1 MFKIS
6 KTKTKK
12 VIRIVESLGLLLWV
26 LLILFNYT
34 SQSTEAAP
42 SIELSAYVV
51 NAKDQGV
58 LDGDYDVR
66 FALYTKDRTAS
77 DQSEADSKVWEE
89 TQKLTIQNGLIRAS
103 LGGLKEFPKELDFS
117 QNQYYLGIKIGDNG
131 EMVPRKKIG
140 SNFFSI
146 NAISALNA
154 NSAASLNGSVIGIAA
169 GNIPVLATGGTLAP
183 TMLPAITKLGAV
195 STGTWEADMVAS
207 NYIAKALSGK
217 TYNGLTVTASGS
229 EFVLETGANNS
240 LTLSNGALSLS
251 SMGSAGSVAYSDGTK
266 FSFTDQGAAGQ
277 VLISNGTSVPYWG
290 DLGSNLIVPD
300 SLDFSELKDSLTLDS
315 NLEISPSAHNYSID
329 IDGNTF
335 FVDTALNRVGIG
347 TTSPASALEV
357 NGTITASSL
366 SISGNATL
374 GTLGVSGENITSN
387 SSFIPS
393 FTGLNLGSSSN
404 HWAALYVDN
413 LSVSGTDLNGT
424 TAEYFH
430 INTDASSEQSMGI
443 RFYKGSVE
451 NGYASIIWDST
462 SHQFVLYS
470 KESASTLGALTAGNI
485 TAGTY
490 NGNTITTGTGTLNL
504 GSYALALTGNSNMD
518 QNLLTTSSPT
528 FGGLTL
534 TNPLTVANGGTGSS
548 NGSITGT
555 GALTLAAGG
564 TNQNITLTPSGSGYT
579 ILNGN
584 VGIGTAS
591 PIAPL
596 QINGS
601 SSGSNSL
608 LQLGNSNT
616 TSGNAVG
623 ISFNPRGTTAGG
635 AVIYGAATVGP
646 NDYFLFFTVGNGST
660 YQSAA
665 LTRTGLEI
673 GDVGNGLPV
682 NALDVSGGM
691 ALGSYAGVNA
701 GTGNLII
708 SGNVG
713 IGTTGPGQKLEVS
726 GGILQDSYTASG
738 ATGYGLQVNAPTGA
752 TANYAASFMG
762 GNVGIGTA
770 SPGAKFTVNSAYEST
785 LGVLSPFVRFERTD
799 GTRALQMGYVGGND
813 LYLGTI
819 NAGQGLRFYN
829 DSTVTMFLQN
839 NGNVGIGT
847 TSPSNLLTVNGD
859 VQIGSMSSLSTFQS
873 PQLQINASSA
883 GANNLLVM
891 GNTDATAG
899 NSVSMLFYPRG
910 YGAGTLSDHSLITI
924 TGTAGPS
931 TTFSLSNENSG
942 TSYTAMTI
950 DSAGNV
956 VHEGTLTVQGTGNSS
971 IAGNLGIGTT
981 APAVKLQV
989 NGSAIF
995 SGASTA
1001 GIDGEFVYDTTAHAY
1016 KYYSSGDSAW
1026 HSLGS
1031 GTISYSGTLWTQSG
1045 SNIYYT
1051 GGNVGIGTTTPAT
1064 GLDVTGVVSAGLGA
1078 VGTPSYSFEGD
1089 LNTGMWSSGADT
1101 LNFSTG
1107 GSEKM
1112 RVTST
1117 GNVGIGTTGPDTTL
1131 KVVGS
1136 ICAKATDASCA
1147 GTTAGII
1154 YADNFV
1160 ASGTQLTVPDYVFE
1174 PNYNLMPLSDLEV
1187 YVAANKHLPDMPS
1200 ESDIQKNGLNYS
1212 SMLMGLLQK
1221 TEENTLYIIQNND
1234 QFQELTANNQQLTAN
1249 LGDLTLKTDQNV
1261 TTLQGLQASVDE
1273 ELSKVDS
1280 EFKDYD
1286 SRITDLE
1293 NQMGDQP
1300 SLIAKLQSQID
1311 ELKQKTDQD
1320 LNLAQIE
1327 ANKNDIDLIKLVL
1340 GLDRVENTGDVQ
1352 LLGKL
1357 EADGV
1362 TAGAFTIKMVENQDP
1377 LFGKDKIS
1385 AGDTKVTIKNK
1396 NVSKGSLINIT
1407 LTSDT
1412 QSQAVYVSSQVDG
1425 KFEVAVKEKAD
1436 KDITFNWWIMET
1448 NGDSGTTPSSL
1459 PAAGASTDTSAST
1472 SSSADT
1478 TSLDSTTN
1486 SPAPA
1491 AGPSTTSDTGATAPA
1506 TTGTG
1511 AGISDTGAAVS
1522 RLWRFKNS

>member
-504 GSYALALTGNSNMD
+504 GSYALALTGNSNID
-518 QNLLTTSSPT
+518 QNLLTTSTPA
-528 FGGLTL
+528 FAGLF
-534 TNPLTVANGGTGSS
+534 
-548 NGSITGT
+548 
-555 GALTLAAGG
+555 
-564 TNQNITLTPSGSGYT
+564 
-579 ILNGN
+579 
-584 VGIGTAS
+584 
-591 PIAPL
+591 
-596 QINGS
+596 
-601 SSGSNSL
+601 
-608 LQLGNSNT
+608 
-616 TSGNAVG
+616 TS
-623 ISFNPRGTTAGG
+623 
-635 AVIYGAATVGP
+635 
-646 NDYFLFFTVGNGST
+646 
-660 YQSAA
+660 
-665 LTRTGLEI
+665 
-673 GDVGNGLPV
+673 
-682 NALDVSGGM
+682 
-691 ALGSYAGVNA
+691 
-701 GTGNLII
+701 
-708 SGNVG
+708 
-713 IGTTGPGQKLEVS
+713 
-726 GGILQDSYTASG
+726 
-738 ATGYGLQVNAPTGA
+738 
-752 TANYAASFMG
+752 
-762 GNVGIGTA
+762 
-770 SPGAKFTVNSAYEST
+770 
-785 LGVLSPFVRFERTD
+785 
-799 GTRALQMGYVGGND
+799 
-813 LYLGTI
+813 
-819 NAGQGLRFYN
+819 
-829 DSTVTMFLQN
+829 
-839 NGNVGIGT
+839 GNVGIGT

-981 APAVKLQV
+981 SPAQLLTVGK
-989 NGSAIF
+989 
-995 SGASTA
+995 SGADAIARITSNYSDFGLGA
-1001 GIDGEFVYDTTAHAY
+1001 GTTATANAILELNAAKLSSNY
-1016 KYYSSGDSAW
+1016 KYLGKIVVSADAGANGYSDMAF
-1026 HSLGS
+1026 
-1031 GTISYSGTLWTQSG
+1031 
-1045 SNIYYT
+1045 YT
-1051 GGNVGIGTTTPAT
+1051 SQLNQYNTTPNLFMNYQGNVGIGTTSPTALLHTVGNVAGEVAEYLSNTNAAGYTVFRFGQNVTSSNIQQTMNFGYFNSSWTPNGDVLPNMGILTT
-1064 GLDVTGVVSAGLGA
+1064 GTSASNGMLFLAQAANSPIVFAAGSYP
-1078 VGTPSYSFEGD
+1078 GTEVMR
-1089 LNTGMWSSGADT
+1089 LTSSG
-1101 LNFSTG
+1101 
-1107 GSEKM
+1107 K
-1112 RVTST
+1112 
-1117 GNVGIGTTGPDTTL
+1117 VGIGTTSPDTTL

-1273 ELSKVDS
+1273 ELAKVDS

-1286 SRITDLE
+1286 SRITDLQ
-1293 NQMGDQP
+1293 NQMGDQQ
-1300 SLIAKLQSQID
+1300 SLIAKLQTQID
-1311 ELKQKTDQD
+1311 ELKQMTNQD
-1320 LNLAQIE
+1320 LNLAQIQ

-1340 GLDRVENTGDVQ
+1340 GLDRVANPGDVQ

-1357 EADGV
+1357 ETDGV
-1362 TAGAFTIKMVENQDP
+1362 VAGAFTLKIVENQDP

-1412 QSQAVYVSSQVDG
+1412 QSQAVYVSSQEDG

-1448 NGDSGTTPSSL
+1448 NDDSSTTSSSVPTL
-1459 PAAGASTDTSAST
+1459 AAPADTSAPDT
-1472 SSSADT
+1472 TTPASSA
-1478 TSLDSTTN
+1478 N
-1486 SPAPA
+1486 SPMPLTTAPA
-1491 AGPSTTSDTGATAPA
+1491 AGSATTSDTGATAPA
-1506 TTGTG
+1506 TGGTG
-1511 AGISDTGAAVS
+1511 AVSTDTGAGM
-1522 RLWRFKNS
+1522 